1 VLFTKNGMLP
11 FFTTDEFPNSPID
24 TQTAD
29 VRQIDAEGVLVL
41 RTEVR
46 TTNLG
51 SGLKSALRTWEA
63 D

>member
-1 VLFTKNGMLP
+1 MLP